1 MILFGFGR
9 KAPTAEQQLLSGR
22 WKCGKCDEEHGWP
35 FDLAACKP
43 DPWPHGEEYEH
54 NGALR
59 MEGDFLSED
68 FCVLDGK
75 YFMIRCVLRIP
86 VIGVQGEFGFGC
98 WSTLS
103 RENFD
108 KYVDGFDSGEY
119 SDMGPWSGWLMNRLE
134 KFTPGPDPLALWVQ
148 PRPDRQRPLLWVQ
161 DDDHP
166 LAIAQEQGIT
176 PERMLEV
183 FRVYGHGPK

>member
-1 MILFGFGR
+1 
-9 KAPTAEQQLLSGR
+9 
-22 WKCGKCDEEHGWP
+22 
-35 FDLAACKP
+35 
-43 DPWPHGEEYEH
+43 
-54 NGALR
+54 
-59 MEGDFLSED
+59 MEGDFLSQD

-75 YFMIRCVLRIP
+75 YFMVRAVLLIP
-86 VIGVQGEFGFGC
+86 VIGLKDQFGFGC

-103 RENFD
+103 RDNFR

-119 SDMGPWSGWLMNRLE
+119 ADMGPWGGWLTNRVE
-134 KFTPGPDPLALWVQ
+134 NFVEGPDPLALWVQ
-148 PRPDRQRPLLWVQ
+148 PQPDRKRPLLWVR

-183 FRVYGHGPK
+183 FAHYGHAPG